1 MIFKIPDVL
10 SLLFMQFYRRIERL
24 NDIILIYL
32 PKFKAL
38 RYRNGICKLCLLI
51 GFYGSADQQDFY
63 SLVAEQL
70 NIGHFADKITS

>member
-1 MIFKIPDVL
+1 MFFKIPDVL

-38 RYRNGICKLCLLI
+38 RHRNGICKLCNPRLQHVVDIQSILL
-51 GFYGSADQQDFY
+51 
-63 SLVAEQL
+63 LPRVT
-70 NIGHFADKITS
+70 NPPPN